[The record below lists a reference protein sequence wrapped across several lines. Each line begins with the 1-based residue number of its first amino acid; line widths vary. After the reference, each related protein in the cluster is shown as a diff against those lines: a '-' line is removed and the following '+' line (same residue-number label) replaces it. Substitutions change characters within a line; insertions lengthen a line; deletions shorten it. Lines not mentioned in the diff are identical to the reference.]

1 MNWIAYSH
9 EARKY
14 DPFDTHLAIRIEV
27 NTRNGLLTS
36 VIPTAALI
44 GNFHRPGTVTRY
56 AAERFGGDL
65 QFRGGLPALFF
76 SSSDAGDQARRF
88 IEAAAA
94 PRFRHPANHHKSGGR
109 A

>member
-1 MNWIAYSH
+1 MNWITYPH
-9 EARKY
+9 KTRTF
-14 DPFDTHLAIRIEV
+14 DHFDTHLAVRIEI

-44 GNFHRPGTVTRY
+44 GNFHRPGTLTGY
-56 AAERFGGDL
+56 AAEKFGGDL
-65 QFRGGLPALFF
+65 QFRGGLAALYFAN
-76 SSSDAGDQARRF
+76 SDAGAAARQF

-94 PRFRHPANHHKSGGR
+94 PRHRHPANHHQSGGR